1 MADINDLANLMES
14 VDVSIK
20 EQTGILRSILLLQTK
35 EALTAQRRWEI
46 SRADRDVVPP
56 TPPAPSDS
64 RDRGRD
70 GDRQNSSEN
79 NTLSGLL
86 GGLAALFGGGLLKRF
101 AVLAGGATALAASIA
116 LTIGVI
122 QGQMIAI
129 KTFFK
134 AFAPGLIKLFDDF
147 KSNLSTRL
155 ASIRT
160 GLLKSFDDFR
170 VNLSAK
176 FASITAG
183 FVKLFDNFAGTMKG
197 MFSSGGGSSN
207 LPKVFA
213 AIQASLKTLIEPFSE
228 ALKTIRGL
236 SGSSGSPSRIAT
248 IFGQISGW
256 LGDLG
261 SQIGKIASVVGK
273 IFAPI
278 AIVMTIFD
286 TIKGAIAGYAEG
298 GILGAFEGAITGFFT
313 SLIAAPLDL
322 LKNVV
327 SWVAGA
333 FGFDRVA
340 EVLDSFSFAELFKQI
355 IGSLFNGVSSAVSVV
370 TDLFT
375 FGEEDMTLFGALGK
389 LTDLVYAPVNMAIN
403 FVRGMFGFEE
413 TEEPFKLQDWI
424 SEQFNSIIDSIKE
437 MFSFIPSITEL
448 GDMVFNALPTW
459 MQDLFG
465 EETRRGSLPR
475 SNYTNPADE
484 FAGYATGTRGF
495 VDFGSGTRATLHG
508 LEAVVPR
515 NTEAGKFLEKNFDDS
530 WRMKLNTLENTNQR
544 STQPIVINAPNNSQT
559 NLSSSGGSMSTII
572 NSFGGSSSLD
582 AMSRPGGVY

>member
-56 TPPAPSDS
+56 TPPAPPAP
-64 RDRGRD
+64 RGRD
-70 GDRQNSSEN
+70 GDRQNAGEN

-101 AVLAGGATALAASIA
+101 AVLAAGATALAASIGV
-116 LTIGVI
+116 TIGLI
-122 QGQMIAI
+122 QGQIIAI

-155 ASIRT
+155 TSIRT
-160 GLLKSFDDFR
+160 GLFKAFDDFR
-170 VNLSAK
+170 INLSAK

-183 FVKLFDNFAGTMKG
+183 FVKLFDNFAGSMKG
-197 MFSSGGGSSN
+197 MFSSGSGSSS
-207 LPKVFA
+207 LPKVFV
-213 AIQASLKTLIEPFSE
+213 AIQTALKTLIEPFSE

-236 SGSSGSPSRIAT
+236 SSSSGSPSRIAT

-261 SQIGKIASVVGK
+261 KQIGKIGSVVGK

-278 AIVMTIFD
+278 AIIMTVFD

-340 EVLDSFSFAELFKQI
+340 EVLDSFSFADLFKQI
-355 IGSLFNGVSSAVSVV
+355 IGSLFNAVSSAVSVV

-375 FGEEDMTLFGALGK
+375 FGEEDMTLLGALGK

-437 MFSFIPSITEL
+437 MFSFIPSVTEL
-448 GDMVFNALPTW
+448 GDMVYNALPTW
-459 MQDLFG
+459 LQDLIG
-465 EETRRGSLPR
+465 EDTRRGSLPR
-475 SNYTNPADE
+475 RDYTNPADE
-484 FAGYATGTRGF
+484 FAGYAKGTRGF
-495 VDFGSGTRATLHG
+495 ENFGSGTRATLHG

>member
-20 EQTGILRSILLLQTK
+20 EQTGILKSILLLQTK
-35 EALTAQRRWEI
+35 EAAVAERRWQL
-46 SRADRDVVPP
+46 SSADRDVVPP
-56 TPPAPSDS
+56 TPPAPPAPRS
-64 RDRGRD
+64 RD
-70 GDRQNSSEN
+70 GDRQNSGEN

-101 AVLAGGATALAASIA
+101 AVLAAGATALAASIGV
-116 LTIGVI
+116 TIGLI
-122 QGQMIAI
+122 RGQIIAI

-134 AFAPGLIKLFDDF
+134 AFANVFKVFAPGLTKIFDDF
-147 KSNLSTRL
+147 KSNLSARL

-160 GLLKSFDDFR
+160 GLFKAFDDFK
-170 VNLSAK
+170 VNLSTK

-183 FVKLFDNFAGTMKG
+183 FVKLFDNFAGTLKG
-197 MFSSGGGSSN
+197 IFSSGSGSSS
-207 LPKVFA
+207 LPKVFV
-213 AIQASLKTLIEPFSE
+213 AIQAALKTFIEPFSE
-228 ALKTIRGL
+228 ALKTIQGL
-236 SGSSGSPSRIAT
+236 SGSSGSPSKIST
-248 IFGQISGW
+248 IFGKISTTFGQITGW

-261 SQIGKIASVVGK
+261 KQIGKIGSVVGK

-278 AIVMTIFD
+278 AIIMTVFD

-327 SWVAGA
+327 SWVAGV

-340 EVLDSFSFAELFKQI
+340 EVLDSFSFADLFKQI
-355 IGSLFNGVSSAVSVV
+355 VGSLFNGVSSAVSVV

-375 FGEEDMTLFGALGK
+375 FGEEDMTLLGALGK

-403 FVRGMFGFEE
+403 FVRGIFGFEE

-424 SEQFNSIIDSIKE
+424 SEKFNSIIDSIKG
-437 MFSFIPSITEL
+437 MFSFIPSVTEL
-448 GDMVFNALPTW
+448 GDMVYSALPTW
-459 MQDLFG
+459 MQDLIG
-465 EETRRGSLPR
+465 GDTRRGSLPR
-475 SNYTNPADE
+475 SDYTNPADE
-484 FAGYATGTRGF
+484 FAGYAKGTRGF
-495 VDFGSGTRATLHG
+495 ENFGSGTRATLHG

-572 NSFGGSSSLD
+572 NSFGGSS
-582 AMSRPGGVY
+582 

>member
-56 TPPAPSDS
+56 TPPAPPAP
-64 RDRGRD
+64 RGRD
-70 GDRQNSSEN
+70 GDRQNAGEN

-101 AVLAGGATALAASIA
+101 AVLAAGATALAASIGV
-116 LTIGVI
+116 TIGLI
-122 QGQMIAI
+122 QGQIIAI

-155 ASIRT
+155 TSIRT
-160 GLLKSFDDFR
+160 GLFKAFDDFK

-183 FVKLFDNFAGTMKG
+183 FVKLFDNFAGSMKG
-197 MFSSGGGSSN
+197 MFSSGSGSSS
-207 LPKVFA
+207 LPKVFV
-213 AIQASLKTLIEPFSE
+213 AIQTALKTLIEPFSE

-236 SGSSGSPSRIAT
+236 SSSSGSPSRIAT

-261 SQIGKIASVVGK
+261 KQIGKIGSVVGK

-278 AIVMTIFD
+278 AIIMTVFD

-340 EVLDSFSFAELFKQI
+340 EVLDSFSFADLFKQI
-355 IGSLFNGVSSAVSVV
+355 IGSLFNAVSSAVSVV

-375 FGEEDMTLFGALGK
+375 FGEEDMTLLGALGK

-437 MFSFIPSITEL
+437 MFSFIPSVTEL
-448 GDMVFNALPTW
+448 GDMVYNALPTW
-459 MQDLFG
+459 LQDLIG
-465 EETRRGSLPR
+465 EDTRRGSLPR
-475 SNYTNPADE
+475 RDYTNPADE
-484 FAGYATGTRGF
+484 FAGYAKGTRGF
-495 VDFGSGTRATLHG
+495 ENFGSGTRATLHG